1 MKDQPVEAGSPE
13 VLIADQPD
21 PEFLYMF
28 PFEFDVTLIVPSAL
42 IADPKWVPPTF
53 ELDQSAPELSD
64 VYTHPSSRAPATHL
78 EPLVLVAKELKLGP
92 YPAQR

>member
-53 ELDQSAPELSD
+53 ELDQSTPELLD
-64 VYTHPSSRAPATHL
+64 EYTHPSSRAPATQF
-78 EPLVLVAKELKLGP
+78 EPSVLAAKELKLGP

>member
-1 MKDQPVEAGSPE
+1 MKDQPVEAGRPE

-42 IADPKWVPPTF
+42 IADPKFVPPIF
-53 ELDQSAPELSD
+53 ALVQIAPLSED
-64 VYTHPSSRAPATHL
+64 EYTHPSSRAPATQL
-78 EPLVLVAKELKLGP
+78 EPSVLDAMELKLGP

>member
-1 MKDQPVEAGSPE
+1 MWDHPVEVGRPE

-42 IADPKWVPPTF
+42 IAEPQFVPPIF
-53 ELDQSAPELSD
+53 ELDQSAPELLD
-64 VYTHPSSRAPATHL
+64 VYAHPSSRTPAIQF
-78 EPLVLVAKELKLGP
+78 EPSVLAARELKLGP
-92 YPAQR
+92 YPAHR